1 MTEDTS
7 RHYRR
12 ITKTSSSSPVQHNEV
27 TIDDAFESSID
38 QFLGLVPVKHLVDSV
53 RQSCQ
58 RHIDQRKRSLAQK
71 RKLPTK
77 SLVTKPNTVADLP
90 IVSLPFRFTPP
101 TSLSP
106 TRQKAYHSILS
117 DDTQQMTNPHQ
128 YLYWASLF
136 DVHPMMAKARSLLGD
151 VTQDAWRRSMV
162 KSGVAGEE
170 VKPARE
176 LENYLVLRQLQNE
189 AYAKSAVAEGVKLYN
204 ENQFKDA
211 LDYYKRA
218 VNMDPKCAEA
228 WYRASQVF
236 LQRKNNEEAIKNLER
251 AIRLQPEYTEAQTLL
266 QSIQNSKKELDNTDL
281 IIDTDDAIKEY
292 EERQKEP
299 KEKEKDHKKK
309 RRRDDDRSKRS
320 RHRSRSRSPR
330 RRRSSSRDR
339 RHRSR
344 SHRKRR
350 DSDSED
356 DDRERRHRR
365 RHSHT
370 SRKRSS
376 SR

>member
-1 MTEDTS
+1 
-7 RHYRR
+7 
-12 ITKTSSSSPVQHNEV
+12 
-27 TIDDAFESSID
+27 
-38 QFLGLVPVKHLVDSV
+38 
-53 RQSCQ
+53 
-58 RHIDQRKRSLAQK
+58 
-71 RKLPTK
+71 
-77 SLVTKPNTVADLP
+77 
-90 IVSLPFRFTPP
+90 
-101 TSLSP
+101 
-106 TRQKAYHSILS
+106 
-117 DDTQQMTNPHQ
+117 MTNPHQ

-176 LENYLVLRQLQNE
+176 LENYLVLRQMQNE

-251 AIRLQPEYTEAQTLL
+251 AIRLQPDYTDAQTLL
-266 QSIQNSKKELDNTDL
+266 QSLQNSKKELDNTDL

-299 KEKEKDHKKK
+299 KDKEKEHKKK
-309 RRRDDDRSKRS
+309 RRRDDDRSRRS
-320 RHRSRSRSPR
+320 RQRSRSRSPR

-344 SHRKRR
+344 HSSHRKRR

-365 RHSHT
+365 RHSRS
-370 SRKRSS
+370 SRKRSNSRRRSS

>member
-12 ITKTSSSSPVQHNEV
+12 ITKTSSASPVQHHEL
-27 TIDDAFESSID
+27 TIDDAFESNID
-38 QFLGLVPVKHLVDSV
+38 SFLASKPVRHLVDSV

-71 RKLPTK
+71 RNIPTK

-101 TSLSP
+101 SSLSP
-106 TRQKAYHSILS
+106 PRLKAYHSILN
-117 DDTQQMTNPHQ
+117 DDTQQMANPHQ

-189 AYAKSAVAEGVKLYN
+189 AYAKSA
-204 ENQFKDA
+204 
-211 LDYYKRA
+211 
-218 VNMDPKCAEA
+218 
-228 WYRASQVF
+228 
-236 LQRKNNEEAIKNLER
+236 
-251 AIRLQPEYTEAQTLL
+251 
-266 QSIQNSKKELDNTDL
+266 
-281 IIDTDDAIKEY
+281 
-292 EERQKEP
+292 
-299 KEKEKDHKKK
+299 
-309 RRRDDDRSKRS
+309 
-320 RHRSRSRSPR
+320 
-330 RRRSSSRDR
+330 
-339 RHRSR
+339 
-344 SHRKRR
+344 
-350 DSDSED
+350 
-356 DDRERRHRR
+356 
-365 RHSHT
+365 
-370 SRKRSS
+370 
-376 SR
+376 